1 MLCHSGREDDT
12 LPGEG
17 QCQWRVTGRA
27 WGLRSVQSGVWAQR
41 LCQDHGEQGSAPQA
55 DGRGRGELLEARAPR
70 FLRRAQAPRPH
81 TPEMPQKSQHSTVQT
96 AHFRRTLKRAKN
108 PVDGSCCQRWDRE
121 RGASTAEGLPCP
133 REGAAAAASQPSE
146 PCLTSELVSKKA
158 MAARQGTGRRRK
170 PREQSAGTN
179 AHGSAP
185 SLPAGAARSPRW
197 QGVCCPTLQAC
208 ESGLPTAGTG
218 NTTASYVRLRKNHGR
233 SEKSR
238 RSLNIVS
245 GVAFLLWESSLYPVF
260 NTLGPSLP
268 PPNVSPPRLILP
280 SGAPDDPSPPGNTPA
295 Y

>member
-1 MLCHSGREDDT
+1 MSVEGHGTCLGPEVCAERSLGAASLSGPRWT
-12 LPGEG
+12 RLGTPG
-17 QCQWRVTGRA
+17 
-27 WGLRSVQSGVWAQR
+27 
-41 LCQDHGEQGSAPQA
+41 
-55 DGRGRGELLEARAPR
+55 
-70 FLRRAQAPRPH
+70 RRAGQRGATGSTCSTFSETGPSPTSAYTRDAPEIPALHSPDRSFQA
-81 TPEMPQKSQHSTVQT
+81 
-96 AHFRRTLKRAKN
+96 
-108 PVDGSCCQRWDRE
+108 DGSCCQRWDGE

-146 PCLTSELVSKKA
+146 PCLTSELVSKTA

-185 SLPAGAARSPRW
+185 SLPAGAARGPRW

-245 GVAFLLWESSLYPVF
+245 TVAFLLWESSLYPVF

>member
-1 MLCHSGREDDT
+1 MLCRSGREDDT

-17 QCQWRVTGRA
+17 QCQWRVMGRA
-27 WGLRSVQSGVWAQR
+27 WGLRSVQSGVWARR
-41 LCQDHGEQGSAPQA
+41 LCQDHGGTP
-55 DGRGRGELLEARAPR
+55 G
-70 FLRRAQAPRPH
+70 RRAGQRGATGSTCSTFSETGPSPTSAYTRDAPEIPALHSPDRSFQA
-81 TPEMPQKSQHSTVQT
+81 
-96 AHFRRTLKRAKN
+96 
-108 PVDGSCCQRWDRE
+108 DGSCCQRWDGE
-121 RGASTAEGLPCP
+121 RGTSTAEGLPCP

-146 PCLTSELVSKKA
+146 PCLTSELVSKTA

-170 PREQSAGTN
+170 PRGQSAGTN

-238 RSLNIVS
+238 HSLNIVS
-245 GVAFLLWESSLYPVF
+245 GVAFLLWESSLYPFF

>member
-1 MLCHSGREDDT
+1 MSVEGHGTCLGPEVCAERSLGAASLSGPRWT
-12 LPGEG
+12 RLGTPG
-17 QCQWRVTGRA
+17 
-27 WGLRSVQSGVWAQR
+27 
-41 LCQDHGEQGSAPQA
+41 
-55 DGRGRGELLEARAPR
+55 
-70 FLRRAQAPRPH
+70 RRAGQRGATGSTCSTFSETGPSPTSAYTRDAPEIPARHSPDRSFQA
-81 TPEMPQKSQHSTVQT
+81 
-96 AHFRRTLKRAKN
+96 
-108 PVDGSCCQRWDRE
+108 DGSCCQRWDGE

-208 ESGLPTAGTG
+208 ESGLPTVCTG

-238 RSLNIVS
+238 RLFEHRQRRGIFTVGKFSL
-245 GVAFLLWESSLYPVF
+245 SSL
-260 NTLGPSLP
+260 
-268 PPNVSPPRLILP
+268 
-280 SGAPDDPSPPGNTPA
+280 
-295 Y
+295 